1 MRKILIFIPII
12 AGARI
17 RRLLNDIAQKE
28 REKAENKTE
37 KEPIKKD
44 SMEVFRKNSVG
55 IPNFSLRRKYF
66 SII

>member
-37 KEPIKKD
+37 KEPIKKRQHG
-44 SMEVFRKNSVG
+44 SYQE
-55 IPNFSLRRKYF
+55 
-66 SII
+66 

>member
-37 KEPIKKD
+37 KEPIKKRQHG
-44 SMEVFRKNSVG
+44 SYQEEFCWHTKFLTKKKR
-55 IPNFSLRRKYF
+55 F
-66 SII
+66 